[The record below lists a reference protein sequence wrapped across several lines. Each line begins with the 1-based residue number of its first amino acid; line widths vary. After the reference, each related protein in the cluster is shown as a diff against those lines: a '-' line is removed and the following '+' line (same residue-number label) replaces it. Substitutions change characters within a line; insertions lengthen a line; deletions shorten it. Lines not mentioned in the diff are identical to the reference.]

1 MSTDKELGEAW
12 FGCQAEVKHLKAVVK
27 LKKPHILTLKE
38 YIRTLKIKEI
48 KRQQREKK
56 KDAEKKEVK
65 KEEKTLIYDNMVGD
79 MISYVLNVNDILK
92 HCNKV
97 LLNHGIQVFIFL

>member
-38 YIRTLKIKEI
+38 YIRTLKRKEI
-48 KRQQREKK
+48 KRQQREK
-56 KDAEKKEVK
+56 KKEVK

-79 MISYVLNVNDILK
+79 MNILRAK
-92 HCNKV
+92 CQRYLKT
-97 LLNHGIQVFIFL
+97 L

>member
-38 YIRTLKIKEI
+38 YIRTLKRKEI

-79 MISYVLNVNDILK
+79 MNILRAK
-92 HCNKV
+92 CHRYLKT
-97 LLNHGIQVFIFL
+97 L